1 MFLRPENRK
10 GEVVVKCQITKEM
23 KAKLDAVCLAENL
36 HSNEFLLC
44 LLQEFFEREAYKF
57 TLWNRLVLDKE
68 ITSTSKGKQKTF
80 EGEALP

>member
-10 GEVVVKCQITKEM
+10 GEVVVKCQITTEM

-44 LLQEFFEREAYKF
+44 LLQEYFEREAYKV
-57 TLWNRLVLDKE
+57 TIWNRLVSDKE
-68 ITSTSKGKQKTF
+68 SRSTSKGQQKNPQ
-80 EGEALP
+80 ERMS